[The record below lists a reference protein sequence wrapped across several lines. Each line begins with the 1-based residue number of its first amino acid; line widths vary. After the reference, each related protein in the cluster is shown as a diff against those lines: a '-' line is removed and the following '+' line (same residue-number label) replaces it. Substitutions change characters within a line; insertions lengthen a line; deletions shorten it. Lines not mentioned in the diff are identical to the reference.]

1 MEDIK
6 EIKEMAEG
14 LRQAANSI
22 SVEMKDFHEQ
32 LTEALLPSFMTF
44 RGSKIPKTPQAGDT
58 VMVKEPKMSLS
69 IFDGEKWISLDT
81 LSADSI
87 SSGILT
93 LNPDTT
99 VTTCSYETRITK
111 MENCHNC
118 GGTIDDTGH
127 CRYCGSL
134 VYLIERR
141 YEWKA
146 IYR

>member
-1 MEDIK
+1 ME

-14 LRQAANSI
+14 LRRAANSI
-22 SVEMKDFHEQ
+22 GVEMKDFNKQ
-32 LTEALLPSFMTF
+32 LTEAFFPFMTY
-44 RGSKIPKTPQAGDT
+44 RGSKTPKNPQVGDA

-69 IFDGEKWISLDT
+69 IFDGEKWISLNDEPIT

-87 SSGILT
+87 KSGTLT

-99 VTTCSYETRITK
+99 VTTCSYEPRITK
-111 MENCHNC
+111 MENYHNC

-141 YEWKA
+141 QKWIA